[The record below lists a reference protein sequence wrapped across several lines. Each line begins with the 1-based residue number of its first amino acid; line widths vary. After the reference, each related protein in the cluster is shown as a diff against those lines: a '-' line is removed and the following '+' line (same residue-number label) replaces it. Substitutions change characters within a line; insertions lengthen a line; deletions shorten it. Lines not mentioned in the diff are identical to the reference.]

1 MTWEAHS
8 DFEAGS
14 WGIKDLPL
22 CHVRL
27 QDEARFPW
35 LILLPRVAQATEL
48 TDLTAADRH
57 RLMDEIAVAAQAV
70 RNLGELLDRP
80 VDKLNIAALGN
91 VTPQLHIHVIG
102 RRRDDVAWP
111 DPVWGFGSPD
121 FYGEDL
127 VPELIA
133 ALDGWL
139 A

>member
-1 MTWEAHS
+1 VIWSPHP

-14 WGIKDLPL
+14 WAVKDLPL
-22 CHVRL
+22 SQVRL

-35 LILLPRVAQATEL
+35 LILLPRVAHASEL
-48 TDLTAADRH
+48 TDLAPADRH
-57 RLMDEIAVAAQAV
+57 RLMDEIAIAAQAV

-80 VDKLNIAALGN
+80 VDKLNIATLGN

-102 RRRDDVAWP
+102 RRRDDAAWP

-121 FYGEDL
+121 VYGEDL
-127 VPELIA
+127 APELIT
-133 ALDGWL
+133 ALAGWL

>member
-1 MTWEAHS
+1 MTWDALP

-14 WGIKDLPL
+14 WAIKHLPL
-22 CHVRL
+22 CQVRL

-35 LILLPRVAQATEL
+35 LILLPRVAHATEL
-48 TDLTAADRH
+48 TDLAPADRH
-57 RLMDEIAVAAQAV
+57 RLMDEVAIAAQAV

-80 VDKLNIAALGN
+80 VDKLNIATLGN
-91 VTPQLHIHVIG
+91 VTAQLHIHVIG
-102 RRRDDVAWP
+102 RRRDDPAWP

-121 FYGEDL
+121 YYGAGL